1 MQAGQGEEPH
11 LRTEEN
17 KKILKASRVRTGG
30 EKKSL
35 MKENKSFDTSH
46 LIINN
51 GCEKA
56 RTLSISAEL

>member
-1 MQAGQGEEPH
+1 M
-11 LRTEEN
+11 
-17 KKILKASRVRTGG
+17 GG
-30 EKKSL
+30 KNSL

-56 RTLSISAEL
+56 RTLSISEEQ